1 MLVLLPPS
9 ETKRDGGVEGSSL
22 DLSLLSFGELSAPRR
37 TALAGL
43 RKLSRNTSIATGALG
58 LGPKQAFE
66 VGRNRAISTSALLP
80 AIERYTGVLYDG
92 LDAATLTS
100 DQRAFAHDHLA
111 IHSALFG
118 LLAPDDAIPAYRLSH
133 NSRLPGL
140 SLRTLWRPA
149 ISVALDAH
157 EGFILDLRSEAYA
170 TLGPAPA
177 RSRYL
182 RVVTEDASGRR
193 VALSHFNKKAKGE
206 FTRAIIDAGVVHPDE
221 NSLLRWAESA
231 GHSLQPGAPGELDL
245 VVRSH

>member
-1 MLVLLPPS
+1 MLLLLPPS

-22 DLSLLSFGELSAPRR
+22 DLSRLTFNELSIARK

-66 VGRNRAISTSALLP
+66 VGRNRAIGTSPVLP

-92 LDAATLTS
+92 LDAASLTPE
-100 DQRAFAHDHLA
+100 QRAFAHHHVA

-118 LLAPDDAIPAYRLSH
+118 LLAADDPIPAYRLSH

-149 ISVALDAH
+149 ISAALEAH
-157 EGFILDLRSEAYA
+157 DGFILDLRSEAYA

-177 RSRYL
+177 ESRYL
-182 RVVTEDASGRR
+182 RVVSEDAGGRR

-206 FTRAIIDAGVVHPDE
+206 FTRAILEAGIVHPDE
-221 NSLLRWAESA
+221 QSLMEWAAGA
-231 GHSLQPGAPGELDL
+231 GHRLESGAAGELDL
-245 VVRSH
+245 VLPAH